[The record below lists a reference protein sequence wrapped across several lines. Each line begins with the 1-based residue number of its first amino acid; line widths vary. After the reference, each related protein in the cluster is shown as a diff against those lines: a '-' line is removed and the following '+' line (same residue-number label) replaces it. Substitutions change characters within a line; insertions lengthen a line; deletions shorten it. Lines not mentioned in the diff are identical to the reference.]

1 MTILRTRPI
10 HPLQAI
16 AFDLDGTLVDTLP
29 DLAYTMN
36 SALAQLKLPPVPMRL
51 IRQSLHAGL
60 EGAARAA
67 IARLHAPPA
76 LLPDLLRL
84 YRYNYREHICRS
96 SRPFPGVQ
104 AMLERHHQQGIK
116 LGICTNKDESD
127 TLLLLD
133 TLGFLQ
139 YIEAVIG
146 GDTLPNKKPAPDPLV
161 ALLAKLHVPI
171 RAAVMVGDTHV
182 DLECARAAGVPC
194 ALYSGGYGQITSSGT
209 TLGLVF
215 SDYDTLDL
223 KSFHGISTTNTQV

>member
-51 IRQSLHAGL
+51 VRQSLHAGL

-67 IARLHAPPA
+67 IARLHAPPE

-84 YRYNYREHICRS
+84 YRHEYRRHICRS
-96 SRPFPGVQ
+96 SSPFPGVQ
-104 AMLERHHQQGIK
+104 SMLDRHHRQGIK

-127 TLLLLD
+127 ALLLLD
-133 TLGFLQ
+133 TLGLLHYF
-139 YIEAVIG
+139 EAVVG
-146 GDTLPNKKPAPDPLV
+146 GDTLPKKKPAPDPLV
-161 ALLAKLHVPI
+161 ALLGRLHIPT

-182 DLECARAAGVPC
+182 DMQCAHSAGVPC
-194 ALYSGGYGQITSSGT
+194 ALYSGGYGQITSSGIKP
-209 TLGLVF
+209 GFVF

-223 KSFHGISTTNTQV
+223 KPFHGIFP